1 MWKFKELIIK
11 REEGEVKNRF
21 QLLRGKN
28 ERATEIR
35 EMEAIAMGDETKFH
49 IGKWE
54 TKAAKRS
61 KE

>member
-21 QLLRGKN
+21 KLLRSKN
-28 ERATEIR
+28 ERTTEIR

-49 IGKWE
+49 IREVGN
-54 TKAAKRS
+54 
-61 KE
+61 